1 MSKLSVILPLPMF
14 QNKYHNLHWSS
25 SNCSNWNEVMKVH
38 VVFSL
43 NVTGSIADDIIRVE
57 SSARYNL
64 YGLYQLRTS
73 LRLLDTVLTWMK
85 RFFLIL
91 LQKKISSQNNIVQQH
106 FWHKY
111 SFHRLPNQVEKW
123 RKLGVWQA
131 PPGMEVP
138 EGWGSKAKVP
148 SGGGGRGMD
157 IFWNYTIWT
166 GF

>member
-1 MSKLSVILPLPMF
+1 MT
-14 QNKYHNLHWSS
+14 
-25 SNCSNWNEVMKVH
+25 CSNWNEVMKVH

-43 NVTGSIADDIIRVE
+43 NVAGSIADDIIRVE

-91 LQKKISSQNNIVQQH
+91 LQKKISSQNNRVQQH

-148 SGGGGRGMD
+148 SGGGGEGYGYFLELHHLNR
-157 IFWNYTIWT
+157 FLAARVWENES
-166 GF
+166 

>member
-1 MSKLSVILPLPMF
+1 
-14 QNKYHNLHWSS
+14 
-25 SNCSNWNEVMKVH
+25 MKVH

-43 NVTGSIADDIIRVE
+43 NVTGSIADDIIHVE
-57 SSARYNL
+57 SSARYSL

-148 SGGGGRGMD
+148 SGGGGGGVW
-157 IFWNYTIWT
+157 IFSGTTPSEQVFSSKGVGKWVLNLSAPLLWNSTQKL
-166 GF
+166 